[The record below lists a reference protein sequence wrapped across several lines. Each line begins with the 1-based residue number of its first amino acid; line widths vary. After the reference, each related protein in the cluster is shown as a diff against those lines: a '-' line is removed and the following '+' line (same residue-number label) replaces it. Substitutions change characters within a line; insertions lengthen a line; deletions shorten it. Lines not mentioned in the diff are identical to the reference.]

1 MPTKPTPE
9 ATREAIR
16 KLGYKPV
23 QTMETE
29 SQYAVTLW
37 RHSKRGRLAVTY
49 GCHYADN
56 LTYTGAAEELG
67 SCLMHA
73 LACNGL
79 LDD

>member
-1 MPTKPTPE
+1 MQTKPTPE
-9 ATREAIR
+9 ATREAVR

-23 QTMETE
+23 KAVKTE
-29 SQYAVTLW
+29 RQYAVALW
-37 RHSKRGRLAVTY
+37 RHSERERFAVTY

-56 LTYTGAAEELG
+56 LTYSGAAEEVG

-73 LACNGL
+73 MACNGL